1 MHGRIAARV
10 RGIRKESE
18 SMADEGNEKGNAPG
32 SSESPFADVRD
43 FQDLPLRIAVD
54 LGRRPIR
61 VGDLLR
67 LEAGAVLALDKLT
80 GEPVDVTLG
89 EEMVARA
96 EIVVS
101 GETLVERDSRILAEG
116 ETSW

>member
-1 MHGRIAARV
+1 
-10 RGIRKESE
+10 
-18 SMADEGNEKGNAPG
+18 MADEGNEKASAPG
-32 SSESPFADVRD
+32 SSESLFPEVRD
-43 FQDLPLRIAVD
+43 FEDLPLRIAVD

-67 LEAGAVLALDKLT
+67 LEAGAILALDKLT

-89 EEMVARA
+89 DETVARA

-101 GETLVERDSRILAEG
+101 GETLVARVSRILDEG
-116 ETSW
+116 EASW